1 MCTGLGLNST
11 RPNTPC
17 SWSFA
22 PARRIPKASP
32 LPPAP
37 PAISCLTIC
46 SSIDWKNADWQDW
59 NHWKIQQL
67 HISFQADFI
76 YFVSQIYRF
85 FEVLG
90 DHFSSI
96 LGLVTPLFHYFGDHW
111 VQGCT
116 QMGPELI
123 FSDFWWILGPP
134 LETILDHFFIFSLIW
149 AVQNHIWIAVTFFAD
164 FWMEFLVNSDVLTL
178 HKYCKYW
185 CFH

>member
-1 MCTGLGLNST
+1 MHNHAKNNNSAS
-11 RPNTPC
+11 PC
-17 SWSFA
+17 LLMHIWA
-22 PARRIPKASP
+22 LHIYAYPKASP

-46 SSIDWKNADWQDW
+46 SSIDWKMQIGRIEIIGKFSNCKYICKQ
-59 NHWKIQQL
+59 
-67 HISFQADFI
+67 ISFLLFHRFIDFLRSWGTIFQAFW
-76 YFVSQIYRF
+76 VLWHKF
-85 FEVLG
+85 FT
-90 DHFSSI
+90 I
-96 LGLVTPLFHYFGDHW
+96 LVTIGCKDALRWDQNWFSVIFDGFW
-111 VQGCT
+111 V
-116 QMGPELI
+116 
-123 FSDFWWILGPP
+123 P